1 MIPMQ
6 TYNFGAINQMMDHD
20 ALSNDTVE
28 LHNLLI
34 KLVVTWHKCIGRPEA
49 CGPRPHSHAH
59 GGFDSEVLCYT
70 FIFFH
75 LLYFSAFYL
84 VLSTFF
90 YLMSFFRALSSS
102 IFFPH
107 THMAGFIL
115 LCCWISIFFLSFII
129 FYLYFFSKIYLVPC
143 TFLYLL
149 SFIFCL
155 LLPFF
160 LSSIFCIFFLPSTFC
175 VKIILGIVNI
185 SISKAMVLMLFL
197 SSHR

>member
-49 CGPRPHSHAH
+49 CGPRPHSHTH
-59 GGFDSEVLCYT
+59 GGFDSEVLCCT

-90 YLMSFFRALSSS
+90 FLMSFFSGTIR
-102 IFFPH
+102 FY
-107 THMAGFIL
+107 
-115 LCCWISIFFLSFII
+115 FLSTHTYGGFYSTVLLN
-129 FYLYFFSKIYLVPC
+129 FYLLSFFYYILPLFFSKIYLVPC
-143 TFLYLL
+143 TFFYLL
-149 SFIFCL
+149 SFNFCL

-160 LSSIFCIFFLPSTFC
+160 LSSIFCLFFLPSTFC
-175 VKIILGIVNI
+175 VKIILGLVNI
-185 SISKAMVLMLFL
+185 SVSKAMVLMLFL
-197 SSHR
+197 SFHR